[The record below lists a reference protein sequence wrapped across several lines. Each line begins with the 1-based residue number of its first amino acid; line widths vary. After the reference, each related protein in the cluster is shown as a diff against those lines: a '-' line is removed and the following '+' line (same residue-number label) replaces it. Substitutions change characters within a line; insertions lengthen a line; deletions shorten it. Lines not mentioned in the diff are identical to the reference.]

1 MIFFFLKSIKVLT
14 FVLCLKSSVFANSPG
29 TPSSSYNN
37 DYYHSKKSE
46 NNFNNKLI
54 NQIPITPP
62 NQFVIQGNKRLENE
76 LILRSSEIDQ
86 TGTDDRSLSLAI
98 KKLYKTG
105 YFEDV
110 KIFKNKNIIYINVK
124 ENPIIDLIS
133 IEGNQ
138 EITDDIILQEIS
150 TKSRN
155 VFSTD
160 QIKSDSEKI
169 LTLYKRQGFFSTFV
183 EPKIIRVNENRV
195 NLVFEVYEGKEAT
208 IKKVNFINN
217 KIFSDSTLKDV
228 ISSSEYRWYEFWGG
242 NDRFDKDRINYDKD
256 LLKKYYFDNGYIDF
270 EIVSVNSSLVDNRK
284 DFVVNFTVF
293 EGKRYKITKI
303 NFNSS
308 IRNLKN
314 SKIKELVDV
323 DEGDWFSSLEIDN
336 SIKKITDKT
345 SQMGF
350 AFVDVSPRIKKFGD
364 NKVEITFEI
373 QEGTKIFI
381 DRINISGNIKTN
393 DSIIRRE
400 LRFVEGDAYN
410 LSKIKESERRIK
422 GTGIFDNIEIK
433 LDEMVGTNKTN
444 VNVGVAE
451 RSTGQFTVGAGF
463 SSLDGALGSIGI
475 KESNL
480 FGEAKELGLNLGL
493 STRKSEIDLS
503 YTDPYFLNKDLAA
516 GIDIFNVR
524 RNQKTYSGYK
534 HNIIGFKLRTGFEI
548 IDNFR
553 HFSSYTLKRDKIHDI
568 DNDTSIYIQ
577 AQEGK
582 RVTSVIGQALQY
594 DKLNDRINP
603 TDGYRVRLDVDYFG
617 LGGDSEHLLTE
628 LKIANFYRIAD
639 GFVLANFIEGGYI
652 ASIKEVKINDRFNL
666 NGDQLRGFK
675 NLGIGPRD
683 SSTSDALGG
692 EIYYVNRNEITFPLG
707 LPDDLGLAGLIFADV
722 GSIYNQS
729 SSASNIHDENSL
741 RASAG
746 IGLSWVSPFGP
757 VKFYLSKALLKENY
771 DKKEIFR
778 FSFGTTY

>member
-1 MIFFFLKSIKVLT
+1 MQSIKIFILVLFT
-14 FVLCLKSSVFANSPG
+14 YSYSGANAPG

-37 DYYHSKKSE
+37 DYYSKKPRE
-46 NNFNNKLI
+46 FINEKYI
-54 NQIPITPP
+54 NQIPIPTQ
-62 NQFVIQGNKRLENE
+62 NQIIIQGNKRLEDE
-76 LILRSSEIDQ
+76 LILRSSEIEQ
-86 TGTDDRSLSLAI
+86 IGTDDKSLSIAI

-110 KIFKNKNIIYINVK
+110 KIYKSKNIVYINVK
-124 ENPIIDLIS
+124 ENPIVDQIS
-133 IEGNQ
+133 IEGNK
-138 EITDDIILQEIS
+138 EITDDLILEELG
-150 TKSRN
+150 TRSRN

-160 QIKSDSEKI
+160 QVKLDSEKSNP
-169 LTLYKRQGFFSTFV
+169 LQKTGFFSTFV
-183 EPKIIRVNENRV
+183 DPKIIRVDENRV
-195 NLVFEVYEGKEAT
+195 NLVFEVFEGKEAT

-228 ISSSEYRWYEFWGG
+228 ISSSEYRWYEFWGS

-256 LLKKYYFDNGYIDF
+256 LLKKYYLDNGYIDF
-270 EIVSVNSSLVDNRK
+270 EIVSVNSSLVDNRR
-284 DFVVNFTVF
+284 DFIVNFTVF
-293 EGKRYKITKI
+293 EGKRYKITKL
-303 NFNSS
+303 NYNSS
-308 IRNLKN
+308 IRNLKK
-314 SKIKELVDV
+314 STIEDLVDLDV
-323 DEGDWFSSLEIDN
+323 GDWFSSLEIDN

-345 SQMGF
+345 SQMGY
-350 AFVDVSPRIKKFGD
+350 AFVNVSPRIKKFGD
-364 NKVEITFEI
+364 NKVELTFEI

-381 DRINISGNIKTN
+381 DRINISGNVKTN
-393 DSIIRRE
+393 DSVVRRE
-400 LRFVEGDAYN
+400 LQFVEGDAYN

-422 GTGIFDNIEIK
+422 GTGLFDNIEIK
-433 LDEMVGTNKTN
+433 LDEMVGTNKTK
-444 VNVGVAE
+444 VNVDVTE

-534 HNIIGFKLRTGFEI
+534 HNIIGFKLRSGYEI
-548 IDNFR
+548 IDNLR

-582 RVTSVIGQALQY
+582 RVTSVIGQAIQF
-594 DKLNDRINP
+594 DRLNDRINP
-603 TDGYRVRLDVDYFG
+603 TDGFRFRLDVDYFG
-617 LGGDSEHLLTE
+617 LGGDSEHILTE

-639 GFVLANFIEGGYI
+639 GFVLANFLEGGYI

-692 EIYYVNRNEITFPLG
+692 EIYYLNRNELTFPLG
-707 LPDDLGLAGLIFADV
+707 LPDDLGLGGLIFADI
-722 GSIYNQS
+722 GTIYNQS
-729 SSASNIHDENSL
+729 SSALNINDESSL

-746 IGLSWVSPFGP
+746 IGLSWLSPFGP
-757 VKFYLSKALLKENY
+757 VKFYLSKAILKENY
-771 DKKEIFR
+771 DKKR
-778 FSFGTTY
+778 FLGLVLVQHIKQHI

>member
-1 MIFFFLKSIKVLT
+1 MSCYLKRSKVFFFILFLT
-14 FVLCLKSSVFANSPG
+14 SSTFANSPG

-37 DYYHSKKSE
+37 DYYFSDKSK
-46 NNFNNKLI
+46 NNINQKLI
-54 NQIPITPP
+54 NQIPIQIP
-62 NQFVIQGNKRLENE
+62 NQIIIQGNRRLENE
-76 LILRSSEIDQ
+76 LILRSSGIEKI
-86 TGTDDRSLSLAI
+86 GTDDKSLSLAI
-98 KKLYKTG
+98 KNLYKTG

-110 KIFKNKNIIYINVK
+110 NIFKDKNIIFINVK
-124 ENPIIDLIS
+124 ENPIVDQIS
-133 IEGNQ
+133 IEGNK
-138 EITDDIILQEIS
+138 EITDDIILAELI

-160 QIKSDSEKI
+160 QIKLDSEKI

-183 EPKIIRVNENRV
+183 EPKIIRVDENRV
-195 NLVFEVYEGKEAT
+195 NLVFEVFEGKEAT

-217 KIFSDSTLKDV
+217 KIFSDSTLKDI
-228 ISSSEYRWYEFWGG
+228 ISSSEYRWYEFWGS

-270 EIVSVNSSLVDNRK
+270 EIISVNSSLVDNRK
-284 DFVVNFTVF
+284 DFIVNFTLF
-293 EGKRYKITKI
+293 EGKRYKITNVKY
-303 NFNSS
+303 NSS

-314 SKIKELVDV
+314 EQIKDLVDI
-323 DEGDWFSSLEIDN
+323 DAGDWFSSLEIDN
-336 SIKKITDKT
+336 SIKKITDIT
-345 SQMGF
+345 SQMGY
-350 AFVDVSPRIKKFGD
+350 AFVDVSPRIKKFSD
-364 NKVEITFEI
+364 NQVEITFEI
-373 QEGTKIFI
+373 QQGTKIFI
-381 DRINISGNIKTN
+381 DRINITGNIKTN
-393 DSIIRRE
+393 DSVIRRE
-400 LRFVEGDAYN
+400 LQFVEGDAYN

-422 GTGIFDNIEIK
+422 GTGLFDNIEIK
-433 LDEMVGTNKTN
+433 LDEMVGTNKTK
-444 VNVGVAE
+444 VDVSVAE

-463 SSLDGALGSIGI
+463 SSLDGALGNIGI

-480 FGEAKELGLNLGL
+480 FGEAKELGLNLGI
-493 STRKSEIDLS
+493 STRRSEIDLS
-503 YTDPYFLNKDLAA
+503 YTDPYFLNRDLAA

-534 HNIIGFKLRTGFEI
+534 HNIIGFKLRSGFEI
-548 IDNFR
+548 IDNLR
-553 HFSSYTLKRDKIHDI
+553 YFSSYTLKRDKIHDI

-577 AQEGK
+577 EQEGK
-582 RVTSVIGQALQY
+582 RVTSVIGQAIQY

-603 TDGYRVRLDVDYFG
+603 TDGYRVRLDFDYFG
-617 LGGDSEHLLTE
+617 LVGDSEHILTE
-628 LKIANFYRIAD
+628 LKIAHFYRIAD
-639 GFVLANFIEGGYI
+639 GFVLANFLEGGYI

-707 LPDDLGLAGLIFADV
+707 LPDDLGIGGLIFADI
-722 GSIYNQS
+722 GTIYNQS
-729 SSASNIHDENSL
+729 SSALNIHDESAL

-746 IGLSWVSPFGP
+746 IGISWVSPFGP

>member
-1 MIFFFLKSIKVLT
+1 MSCYLKRSKVFFFILFLT
-14 FVLCLKSSVFANSPG
+14 SSAFANSPG

-37 DYYHSKKSE
+37 DYYFGDKSKDNINE
-46 NNFNNKLI
+46 KLI
-54 NQIPITPP
+54 NQIPIQTP
-62 NQFVIQGNKRLENE
+62 NQIIIQGNRRLENE
-76 LILRSSEIDQ
+76 LIIRSSGIEKI
-86 TGTDDRSLSLAI
+86 GTDDKSLSLAI
-98 KKLYKTG
+98 KNLYKTG

-110 KIFKNKNIIYINVK
+110 KIYKDKNMIFINVK
-124 ENPIIDLIS
+124 ENPIVDQIS
-133 IEGNQ
+133 IEGNK
-138 EITDDIILQEIS
+138 EITDDIILAELI

-160 QIKSDSEKI
+160 QIKLDSEKI

-183 EPKIIRVNENRV
+183 EPKIIRVDENRV
-195 NLVFEVYEGKEAT
+195 NLVFEVFEGKEAT

-217 KIFSDSTLKDV
+217 KIFSDSTLKDI
-228 ISSSEYRWYEFWGG
+228 ISSSEYRWYEFWGS

-270 EIVSVNSSLVDNRK
+270 EIISVNSSLVDNRK
-284 DFVVNFTVF
+284 DFIVNFTLF
-293 EGKRYKITKI
+293 EGKRYKITNVKY
-303 NFNSS
+303 NSS

-314 SKIKELVDV
+314 EQIKDLVDI
-323 DEGDWFSSLEIDN
+323 DAGDWFSSLEIDN
-336 SIKKITDKT
+336 SIKKITDIT
-345 SQMGF
+345 SQMGY

-364 NKVEITFEI
+364 NQVEITFEI
-373 QEGTKIFI
+373 QQGTKIFI
-381 DRINISGNIKTN
+381 DRINITGNVKTN
-393 DSIIRRE
+393 DSVIRRE
-400 LRFVEGDAYN
+400 LQFVEGDAYN

-422 GTGIFDNIEIK
+422 GTGLFDNIEIK
-433 LDEMVGTNKTN
+433 LDEMVGTNKTK
-444 VNVGVAE
+444 VDVSVAE

-463 SSLDGALGSIGI
+463 SSLDGALGNIGI

-493 STRKSEIDLS
+493 STRRSEIDLS
-503 YTDPYFLNKDLAA
+503 YTDPYFLNRDLAA

-534 HNIIGFKLRTGFEI
+534 HNIIGFKLRSGFEI
-548 IDNFR
+548 IDNLR
-553 HFSSYTLKRDKIHDI
+553 YFSSYTLKRDKIHDI

-582 RVTSVIGQALQY
+582 RVTSVIGQAIQY

-603 TDGYRVRLDVDYFG
+603 TDGYRVRLDFDYFG
-617 LGGDSEHLLTE
+617 LVGDSEHILTE
-628 LKIANFYRIAD
+628 LKIAHFYRIAD
-639 GFVLANFIEGGYI
+639 GFVLANFLEGGYI

-707 LPDDLGLAGLIFADV
+707 LPDDLGIGGLIFADI
-722 GSIYNQS
+722 GTIYNQS
-729 SSASNIHDENSL
+729 SSALNIHDESAL

-746 IGLSWVSPFGP
+746 IGISWISPFGP

>member
-1 MIFFFLKSIKVLT
+1 MSCYLKRSKVFLFILFLT
-14 FVLCLKSSVFANSPG
+14 SSAIANSPG

-37 DYYHSKKSE
+37 DYYFSDKSK
-46 NNFNNKLI
+46 NNINEKLT
-54 NQIPITPP
+54 NQIPIQIP
-62 NQFVIQGNKRLENE
+62 NQIIIQGNRRLENE
-76 LILRSSEIDQ
+76 LILRSSGIEKI
-86 TGTDDRSLSLAI
+86 GTDDKSLSLAI
-98 KKLYKTG
+98 KNLYKTG

-110 KIFKNKNIIYINVK
+110 NIFKDKNIIFINVK
-124 ENPIIDLIS
+124 ENPIVDLIS
-133 IEGNQ
+133 IEGNK
-138 EITDDIILQEIS
+138 EITDDIILAELI

-160 QIKSDSEKI
+160 QIKLDSEKI

-183 EPKIIRVNENRV
+183 EPKIIRVDENRV
-195 NLVFEVYEGKEAT
+195 NLVFEVFEGKEAT

-217 KIFSDSTLKDV
+217 KIFSDSTLKDI
-228 ISSSEYRWYEFWGG
+228 ISSSEYRWYEFWGS

-270 EIVSVNSSLVDNRK
+270 EIISVNSSLVDNRK
-284 DFVVNFTVF
+284 DFIVNFTLF
-293 EGKRYKITKI
+293 EGKRYKITNVKY
-303 NFNSS
+303 NSS

-314 SKIKELVDV
+314 EQIKDLVDI
-323 DEGDWFSSLEIDN
+323 DAGDWFSSLEIDN
-336 SIKKITDKT
+336 SIKKITDIT
-345 SQMGF
+345 SQMGY

-364 NKVEITFEI
+364 NQVEITFEI
-373 QEGTKIFI
+373 QQGTKIFI
-381 DRINISGNIKTN
+381 DRINITGNIKTN
-393 DSIIRRE
+393 DSVIRRE
-400 LRFVEGDAYN
+400 LQFVEGDAYN

-422 GTGIFDNIEIK
+422 GTGLFDNIEIK
-433 LDEMVGTNKTN
+433 LDEMVGTNKTK
-444 VNVGVAE
+444 VDVSVAE

-463 SSLDGALGSIGI
+463 SSLDGALGNIGI

-503 YTDPYFLNKDLAA
+503 YTDPYFLNRDLAA

-534 HNIIGFKLRTGFEI
+534 HNIIGFKLRSGFEI
-548 IDNFR
+548 IDNLR
-553 HFSSYTLKRDKIHDI
+553 YFSSYTLKRDKIHDI
-568 DNDTSIYIQ
+568 DNNTSIYIQ
-577 AQEGK
+577 EQEGK
-582 RVTSVIGQALQY
+582 RVTSVIGQAIQY

-603 TDGYRVRLDVDYFG
+603 TDGYRVRLDFDYFG
-617 LGGDSEHLLTE
+617 LVGDSEHILTE
-628 LKIANFYRIAD
+628 LKIAHFYRIAD
-639 GFVLANFIEGGYI
+639 GFVLANFLEGGYI

-707 LPDDLGLAGLIFADV
+707 LPDDLGIGGLIFADI
-722 GSIYNQS
+722 GTIYNQS
-729 SSASNIHDENSL
+729 SSALNIHDESAL

-746 IGLSWVSPFGP
+746 VGISWVSPFGP

>member
-1 MIFFFLKSIKVLT
+1 MSCYLKRSKVFFFILFLT
-14 FVLCLKSSVFANSPG
+14 SSAFANSPG

-37 DYYHSKKSE
+37 DYYFSDKSKDNINE
-46 NNFNNKLI
+46 KLI
-54 NQIPITPP
+54 NQIPIQTP
-62 NQFVIQGNKRLENE
+62 NQIIIQGNRRLENE
-76 LILRSSEIDQ
+76 LILRSSGIEKI
-86 TGTDDRSLSLAI
+86 GTDDKSLSLAI
-98 KKLYKTG
+98 KNLYKTG

-110 KIFKNKNIIYINVK
+110 KIYKDKNMIFINVK
-124 ENPIIDLIS
+124 ENPIVDQIS
-133 IEGNQ
+133 IEGNK
-138 EITDDIILQEIS
+138 EITDDIILAELI

-160 QIKSDSEKI
+160 QIKLDSEKI

-183 EPKIIRVNENRV
+183 EPKIIRVDENRV
-195 NLVFEVYEGKEAT
+195 NLVFEVFEGKEAT

-217 KIFSDSTLKDV
+217 KIFSDSTLKDI
-228 ISSSEYRWYEFWGG
+228 ISSSEYRWYEFWGS

-270 EIVSVNSSLVDNRK
+270 EIISVNSSLVDNRK
-284 DFVVNFTVF
+284 DFIVNFTLF
-293 EGKRYKITKI
+293 EGKRYKITNVKY
-303 NFNSS
+303 NSS

-314 SKIKELVDV
+314 EQIKDLVDI
-323 DEGDWFSSLEIDN
+323 DAGDWFSSLEIDN
-336 SIKKITDKT
+336 SIKKITDIT
-345 SQMGF
+345 SQMGY

-364 NKVEITFEI
+364 NQVEITFEI
-373 QEGTKIFI
+373 QQGTKIFI
-381 DRINISGNIKTN
+381 DRINITGNVKTN
-393 DSIIRRE
+393 DSVIRRE
-400 LRFVEGDAYN
+400 LQFVEGDAYN

-422 GTGIFDNIEIK
+422 GTGLFDNIEIK
-433 LDEMVGTNKTN
+433 LDEMVGTNKTK
-444 VNVGVAE
+444 VDVSVAE

-463 SSLDGALGSIGI
+463 SSLDGALGNIGI

-493 STRKSEIDLS
+493 STRRSEIDLS
-503 YTDPYFLNKDLAA
+503 YTDPYFLNRDLAA

-534 HNIIGFKLRTGFEI
+534 HNIIGFKLRSGFEI
-548 IDNFR
+548 IDNLR
-553 HFSSYTLKRDKIHDI
+553 YFSSYTLKRDKIHDI

-582 RVTSVIGQALQY
+582 RVTSVIGQAIQY

-603 TDGYRVRLDVDYFG
+603 TDGYRVRLDFDYFG
-617 LGGDSEHLLTE
+617 LVGDSEHILTE
-628 LKIANFYRIAD
+628 LKIAHFYRIAD
-639 GFVLANFIEGGYI
+639 GFVLANFLEGGYI

-707 LPDDLGLAGLIFADV
+707 LPDDLGIGGLIFADI
-722 GSIYNQS
+722 GTIYNQS
-729 SSASNIHDENSL
+729 SSASNIHDESAL

-746 IGLSWVSPFGP
+746 IGISWVSPFGP

>member
-1 MIFFFLKSIKVLT
+1 MIFFLQSIKVFIFL
-14 FVLCLKSSVFANSPG
+14 LCLVSNTFANSPG

-37 DYYHSKKSE
+37 DYFSNRKKEFVNE
-46 NNFNNKLI
+46 NVV
-54 NQIPITPP
+54 NQIPQVAQ
-62 NQFVIQGNKRLENE
+62 NQIIIQGNKRLENE
-76 LILRSSEIDQ
+76 LILRSSEIEK
-86 TGTDDRSLSLAI
+86 TGTDDKSLSLAI
-98 KKLYKTG
+98 KKLFKTG

-110 KIFKNKNIIYINVK
+110 KIFKNQNIIYINVK
-124 ENPIIDLIS
+124 ENPIIDQIS
-133 IEGNQ
+133 IEGNK
-138 EITDDIILQEIS
+138 EITDDIILEEIS
-150 TKSRN
+150 TRSRN

-160 QIKSDSEKI
+160 QVKLDSEKI

-183 EPKIIRVNENRV
+183 DPKIIRVDENRV
-195 NLVFEVYEGKEAT
+195 NLVFEVFEGKEAT

-228 ISSSEYRWYEFWGG
+228 ISSSEYRWYEFWGS
-242 NDRFDKDRINYDKD
+242 NDRFDRDRINYDKD

-270 EIVSVNSSLVDNRK
+270 EIISVNSSLVDNRK
-284 DFVVNFTVF
+284 DFIVNFTVF

-303 NFNSS
+303 SFNSS

-314 SKIKELVDV
+314 SQIKDLVDLDV
-323 DEGDWFSSLEIDN
+323 GDWFSSLEIDN
-336 SIKKITDKT
+336 AIKKITDRT
-345 SQMGF
+345 SQMGY
-350 AFVDVSPRIKKFGD
+350 AFVNVSPRIKKFGN
-364 NKVEITFEI
+364 NKVELAFEI

-381 DRINISGNIKTN
+381 DRINISGNVKTN
-393 DSIIRRE
+393 DSVVRRE
-400 LRFVEGDAYN
+400 LQFVEGDAYN

-422 GTGIFDNIEIK
+422 GTGLFDNIEIK
-433 LDEMVGTNKTN
+433 LDEMVGTNKTK
-444 VNVGVAE
+444 VNVDVAE

-480 FGEAKELGLNLGL
+480 FGEAKELSLNLGL

-503 YTDPYFLNKDLAA
+503 YTDPYFLNRDLAA

-534 HNIIGFKLRTGFEI
+534 HNIIGFKLRTGYEI
-548 IDNFR
+548 IDNLR

-582 RVTSVIGQALQY
+582 RVTSVIGQAIQF

-603 TDGYRVRLDVDYFG
+603 TDGFRFRLDVDYFG
-617 LGGDSEHLLTE
+617 MGGDSEHILTE
-628 LKIANFYRIAD
+628 LKFANFYRIAD
-639 GFVLANFIEGGYI
+639 GFVLANFLEGGYI

-692 EIYYVNRNEITFPLG
+692 EIYYVNRNELTFPLG
-707 LPDDLGLAGLIFADV
+707 LPDDLGIGGLIFADI

-729 SSASNIHDENSL
+729 SSASNIHDESNL

-746 IGLSWVSPFGP
+746 IGLSWLSPFGP

>member
-1 MIFFFLKSIKVLT
+1 MIFFLQSIKIFILVLFT
-14 FVLCLKSSVFANSPG
+14 YSYSGANAPG

-37 DYYHSKKSE
+37 DYYSKKPRE
-46 NNFNNKLI
+46 FINEKYI
-54 NQIPITPP
+54 NQIPIPTQ
-62 NQFVIQGNKRLENE
+62 NQIIIQGNKRLEDE
-76 LILRSSEIDQ
+76 LILRSSEIEQ
-86 TGTDDRSLSLAI
+86 IGTDDKSLSIAI

-110 KIFKNKNIIYINVK
+110 KIYKSKNIVYINVK
-124 ENPIIDLIS
+124 ENPIVDQIS
-133 IEGNQ
+133 IEGNR
-138 EITDDIILQEIS
+138 EITDDLILEELG
-150 TKSRN
+150 TRSRN

-160 QIKSDSEKI
+160 QVKLDSEKI

-183 EPKIIRVNENRV
+183 DPKIIRVDENRV
-195 NLVFEVYEGKEAT
+195 NLVFEVFEGKEAT

-228 ISSSEYRWYEFWGG
+228 ISSSEYRWYEFWGS

-256 LLKKYYFDNGYIDF
+256 LLKKYYLDNGYIDF
-270 EIVSVNSSLVDNRK
+270 EIVSVNSSLVDNRR
-284 DFVVNFTVF
+284 DFIVNFTVF
-293 EGKRYKITKI
+293 EGKRYKITKL
-303 NFNSS
+303 NYNSS
-308 IRNLKN
+308 IRNLKK
-314 SKIKELVDV
+314 STIEDLVDLDV
-323 DEGDWFSSLEIDN
+323 GDWFSSLEIDN

-345 SQMGF
+345 SQMGY
-350 AFVDVSPRIKKFGD
+350 AFVNVSPRIKKFGD
-364 NKVEITFEI
+364 NKVELTFEI

-381 DRINISGNIKTN
+381 DRINISGNVKTN
-393 DSIIRRE
+393 DSVVRRE
-400 LRFVEGDAYN
+400 LQFVEGDAYN

-422 GTGIFDNIEIK
+422 GTGLFDNIEIK
-433 LDEMVGTNKTN
+433 LDEMVGTNKTK
-444 VNVGVAE
+444 VNVDVTE

-534 HNIIGFKLRTGFEI
+534 HNIIGFKLRSGYEI
-548 IDNFR
+548 IDNLR

-582 RVTSVIGQALQY
+582 RVTSVIGQAIQF
-594 DKLNDRINP
+594 DRLNDRINP
-603 TDGYRVRLDVDYFG
+603 TDGFRFRLDVDYFG
-617 LGGDSEHLLTE
+617 LGGDSEHILTE

-639 GFVLANFIEGGYI
+639 GFVLANFLEGGYI

-692 EIYYVNRNEITFPLG
+692 EIYYLNRNELTFPLG
-707 LPDDLGLAGLIFADV
+707 LPDDLGLGGLIFADI
-722 GSIYNQS
+722 GTIYNQS
-729 SSASNIHDENSL
+729 SSALNINDESSL

-746 IGLSWVSPFGP
+746 IGLSWLSPFGP
-757 VKFYLSKALLKENY
+757 VKFYLSKAILKENY